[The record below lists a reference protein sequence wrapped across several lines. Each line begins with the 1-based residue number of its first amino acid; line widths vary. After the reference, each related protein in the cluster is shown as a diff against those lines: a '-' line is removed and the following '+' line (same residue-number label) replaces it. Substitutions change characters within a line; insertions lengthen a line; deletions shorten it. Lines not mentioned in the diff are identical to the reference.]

1 MTGWM
6 IYNIEDYN
14 KNKKYFEMHKEIADK
29 NGITLEL
36 KFMENFS
43 YGVNSHSEYFILY
56 DKQRVELP
64 KFVIGRMRNPLF
76 TKQLELMGIDVY
88 NNAFVADICN
98 DKAKTYQFLAGSS
111 IEVIPSEFVSA
122 DVLDKKIERLN
133 AVSEDENKN
142 LDNKVIKSTSGHG
155 GTEVY
160 LASDYPEAHFPTDV
174 VVQPF
179 VQGEN
184 ADVRVYVL
192 DNAIV
197 SAVKR
202 TAREGFKS
210 NYSLGGDVEEYIL
223 SKEERVVVDKIIAWF
238 NKERYLRDKTSGLF
252 YVGVDFIIDRE
263 GKFLFN
269 EIEDVVGSR
278 MLYKTSNIDIVQM
291 YMNKIISRYL

>member
-64 KFVIGRMRNPLF
+64 RFVIGRMRNPLF

-98 DKAKTYQFLAGSS
+98 DKAKTYQFLAGSG

-122 DVLDKKIERLN
+122 DVLDNKIERLN
-133 AVSEDENKN
+133 ALSEDGNKN

-155 GTEVY
+155 GTEVF
-160 LASDYPEAHFPTDV
+160 LASDYPEAHFPIDV

>member
-14 KNKKYFEMHKEIADK
+14 KNKKYFEIHKEIADK

-133 AVSEDENKN
+133 AVSEDGNKN

-155 GTEVY
+155 GTEVF

-210 NYSLGGDVEEYIL
+210 NYSLGGYVEEYIL

>member
-76 TKQLELMGIDVY
+76 TKQLELMEIDVY

-155 GTEVY
+155 GTEVF

-179 VQGEN
+179 VQGGN

>member
-14 KNKKYFEMHKEIADK
+14 KNKKYFEIHKEIADK

-56 DKQRVELP
+56 DKQRAELP

-133 AVSEDENKN
+133 AVSEDGNKN

-155 GTEVY
+155 GTEVF

-210 NYSLGGDVEEYIL
+210 NYSLGGYVEEYIL

>member
-29 NGITLEL
+29 NDIKLEL

-64 KFVIGRMRNPLF
+64 QFVIGRMRNPMF
-76 TKQLELMGIDVY
+76 TKQLELMGVDVY

-98 DKAKTYQFLAGSS
+98 DKAKTYQFLAGSGT
-111 IEVIPSEFVSA
+111 EVIPSEFVSA
-122 DVLDKKIERLN
+122 DVLDNKIERLN
-133 AVSEDENKN
+133 AVSEEENQN

-155 GTEVY
+155 GTEVF

-202 TAREGFKS
+202 TAKEGFKS

-291 YMNKIISRYL
+291 YMNKIVSRYL